1 MPHPQQQ
8 MKSSSVVRVNTSY
21 IRLYWIRL
29 SFSIYLFVSTTEAD
43 YDYKN
48 DFQDV
53 DRSNAGSSKTAYYN
67 VVCVIAGTGT
77 LGLPF
82 ALRQGGWIG
91 VLILFLAWFMSTV
104 SY

>member
-1 MPHPQQQ
+1 M
-8 MKSSSVVRVNTSY
+8 
-21 IRLYWIRL
+21 
-29 SFSIYLFVSTTEAD
+29 
-43 YDYKN
+43 
-48 DFQDV
+48 